1 MEDWKQNN
9 EGENDEN
16 NEPYEIERLATI
28 LAVTCM
34 FLAAL
39 YTVFSVLLFLYFGN
53 EEIDEN
59 TLDQT
64 TTHSNKPLVTIS
76 NDLRTDKFITMEE
89 NSTWIA
95 FFRGYTQSE
104 DYALRFAVLV
114 VCTRRCWYRLS

>member
-1 MEDWKQNN
+1 MFYLLLFLTVYLKVEDWEQNERDN
-9 EGENDEN
+9 EDR
-16 NEPYEIERLATI
+16 EPYEIERLATI

-53 EEIDEN
+53 EDIDEN

-76 NDLRTDKFITMEE
+76 NDLRTDKFITMED
-89 NSTWIA
+89 NST
-95 FFRGYTQSE
+95 
-104 DYALRFAVLV
+104 
-114 VCTRRCWYRLS
+114 

>member
-1 MEDWKQNN
+1 LFVKVEDWRQDGR
-9 EGENDEN
+9 EQGEEV
-16 NEPYEIERLATI
+16 EPYEIERLATI

-64 TTHSNKPLVTIS
+64 TTHSNKPLVSIS

-89 NSTWIA
+89 NST
-95 FFRGYTQSE
+95 
-104 DYALRFAVLV
+104 
-114 VCTRRCWYRLS
+114 

>member
-1 MEDWKQNN
+1 MEDWRGDGRG
-9 EGENDEN
+9 EGEDAA
-16 NEPYEIERLATI
+16 EPYEIERLATI

-89 NSTWIA
+89 NST
-95 FFRGYTQSE
+95 
-104 DYALRFAVLV
+104 
-114 VCTRRCWYRLS
+114 